1 MRTRRK
7 KVLPFQTFL
16 KSPSAI
22 LITACFILVSGLL
35 YLGYIEK
42 NRTYIFT
49 TTIDPVKRIAGE
61 TEERNFVLSAVAE
74 AGEALYD
81 ATKININAIRA
92 FLSPSLV
99 SVYINAGLRKEEV
112 ANVFAKKLNWDEKDK
127 EAFITNKTVHE
138 DPEGYFYPGEY
149 LISPYYGGNDVSNLM
164 TNRFKEEVTDHYAT
178 STAEVVSL
186 ERAINIASII
196 QREAA
201 GKHDMKLISGIIW
214 NRVFKGMNLQMDAT
228 LQYAK
233 GNEEIGWWPPVR
245 PEDKYIES
253 PYNTYMNNGLPPTA
267 IASPSSAAIEAALN
281 PKKTDCLFYVHDRL
295 GRIYCSKTYEQHKA
309 NVRKAYGAY
318 RG

>member
-1 MRTRRK
+1 MRPSRK
-7 KVLPFQTFL
+7 KIPAIQKFL
-16 KSPSAI
+16 QSPIAI
-22 LITACFILVSGLL
+22 FVVASFILVISLF
-35 YLGYIEK
+35 YLGYTEK
-42 NRTYIFT
+42 NRSYELT
-49 TTIDPVKRIAGE
+49 TTVDPVRGVIMEK
-61 TEERNFVLSAVAE
+61 EERDTLLSAVAG
-74 AGEALYD
+74 AAVALYD
-81 ATKININAIRA
+81 AAEINIGAIKS
-92 FLSPSLV
+92 FFSPSLV

-112 ANVFAKKLNWDEKDK
+112 AKIFAKKLNWDEKEQ
-127 EAFITNKTVHE
+127 EAFMQEKTAYE
-138 DPEGYFYPGEY
+138 DVEGYFYPGEY
-149 LISPYYGGNDVSNLM
+149 LVSNYYRGSDVSSLM
-164 TNRFKEEVTDHYAT
+164 TERFKEEVEGKYAS
-178 STAEVVSL
+178 STAEIVSM
-186 ERAINIASII
+186 ETAINIASII

-201 GKHDMKLISGIIW
+201 GKRDMKLISGIIW

-267 IASPSSAAIEAALN
+267 IASPSLAAIEAALN